1 MPGPRALQPAGLPTY
16 LERTCP
22 CSVAITELVLP
33 GNGTDSPYGRKQMWR
48 VTQSPFR
55 MGIPQKGTTSLL
67 LFSSIS
73 PSVSVSCVQRHRLL
87 LGEHQQEPQ
96 GFGQID
102 ESVTMARHLHLGGFA
117 WTEPC
122 SHSPRQHWWS
132 WTQEVWARPWRL
144 GNPSSQKLK
153 PVTQAK
159 TSLSE
164 GDINLLKTNKQN
176 KTLEALRRPANH
188 KDLVKLSRSKLATL
202 NSRSTVQN
210 LSAFCY

>member
-1 MPGPRALQPAGLPTY
+1 MGTAASWFAHLPREDLSLFHGHHWTSASWEWHRQPLWQEADVKGDT
-16 LERTCP
+16 
-22 CSVAITELVLP
+22 VL
-33 GNGTDSPYGRKQMWR
+33 W
-48 VTQSPFR
+48 

-96 GFGQID
+96 GFGLADWWGRYNGKTLAPWRFCMDWALSPLTQTTLIMD
-102 ESVTMARHLHLGGFA
+102 SGGLGQ
-117 WTEPC
+117 TL
-122 SHSPRQHWWS
+122 
-132 WTQEVWARPWRL
+132 RL

-188 KDLVKLSRSKLATL
+188 KDLVKLSRSKLAAL

-210 LSAFCY
+210 LSAFWY